1 MERIAP
7 SDPDNGMF
15 SEFDGH
21 HDAEV
26 GREVVEKPH
35 TGRAREVSLQTPAHV
50 DQLSG
55 DCPDSARAY
64 CEAKYSAGVG
74 RYRLRGAYRQ
84 NVGRV

>member
-26 GREVVEKPH
+26 GRE
-35 TGRAREVSLQTPAHV
+35 GRREA
-50 DQLSG
+50 
-55 DCPDSARAY
+55 
-64 CEAKYSAGVG
+64 
-74 RYRLRGAYRQ
+74 AYRT
-84 NVGRV
+84 RA

>member
-1 MERIAP
+1 MAVTTP
-7 SDPDNGMF
+7 KSD
-15 SEFDGH
+15 
-21 HDAEV
+21 A
-26 GREVVEKPH
+26 RVVEKPH
-35 TGRAREVSLQTPAHV
+35 TGRAREVSLQAPAHV

>member
-26 GREVVEKPH
+26 
-35 TGRAREVSLQTPAHV
+35 
-50 DQLSG
+50 
-55 DCPDSARAY
+55 
-64 CEAKYSAGVG
+64 
-74 RYRLRGAYRQ
+74 
-84 NVGRV
+84 